1 MTGPGQP
8 PDLITDKKPT
18 THGKA
23 DQSAGQLVPEA
34 ATRDRRTE
42 PAPDTGIYVKLRSL
56 RKRQAEELA
65 ALTEAD
71 LAGTWQLCDMPLG
84 TAAPMKP
91 LA

>member
-1 MTGPGQP
+1 
-8 PDLITDKKPT
+8 
-18 THGKA
+18 
-23 DQSAGQLVPEA
+23 
-34 ATRDRRTE
+34 
-42 PAPDTGIYVKLRSL
+42 L